1 MVKNLLVI
9 LVLYKM
15 KLEESKSFISLNKAL
30 PDDAAAVPLV
40 VYDNSPYITNS
51 PRKYDLD
58 KCRIHYKSDPT
69 NGGISKAYNYGAA
82 YAQRMGSIDWLF
94 FLDQDTEL
102 PGEIFQKFAQ
112 SISSQ
117 PAIQLF
123 APILILK
130 DQSIFS
136 PCRYVFK
143 RGFQPKKMHPGLHSL
158 KRLSPVN
165 SGMMVSLHAFIK
177 AGGYN
182 DAVRMDFSDFQFIER
197 FKQIY
202 PDFYVIDSTLVQ
214 DFSNHQTS
222 IKNLQIR
229 YMLFCEGARNCTKK
243 GLTDQF
249 IYFIMVL
256 MRATTLFLR
265 TKNLRFYK
273 IFYRVYLG
281 F

>member
-9 LVLYKM
+9 IVLYKM
-15 KLEESKSFISLNKAL
+15 KLEESRSFISLNKAL
-30 PDDAAAVPLV
+30 SENVTPIPLV
-40 VYDNSPYITNS
+40 VYDNGPVITNK
-51 PRKYDLD
+51 PGKYNLE
-58 KCRIHYKSDPT
+58 KCIEHYKSDPA
-69 NGGISKAYNYGAA
+69 NGGISKAYNYGAG
-82 YAQRMGSIDWLF
+82 YAQKLGNIDWLF

-102 PGEIFQKFAQ
+102 PGDIFHTFAQ

-117 PAIQLF
+117 PAISLF

-143 RGFQPKKMHPGLHSL
+143 RGFQLKKIHPGLHSL
-158 KRLSPVN
+158 KHLSPVN
-165 SGMMVSLHAFIK
+165 SGMMVSLNAFLK
-177 AGGYN
+177 VGGYN
-182 DAVRMDFSDFQFIER
+182 EAVRMDFSDFQFIER

-202 PDFYVIDSTLVQ
+202 PDFYVIDSILIQ
-214 DFSNHQTS
+214 DFSNHETN

-229 YMLFCEGARNCTKK
+229 FVLFCEGARNCTKH
-243 GLTDQF
+243 GLLEPI
-249 IYFIMVL
+249 IYFIMVF

-265 TKNLRFYK
+265 TKNKRFYK

-281 F
+281 Y